1 MWIYQRVKQ
10 HISMTSGAAD
20 LAFHKLW
27 TSPPLLRV
35 LGWCSLEPQTNRN
48 GSETRQWRI
57 PTQEMVPTGVSP
69 WLWLRVPQTI
79 LGISITVPHMAIVS
93 SRKNQTLARS
103 PYFGESSRKN
113 TGTREDCLFSCVSSY
128 TRPRSKASYVREK
141 SKTTILWDLVL
152 EFRVS
157 TL

>member
-1 MWIYQRVKQ
+1 MWIYQRGKQ
-10 HISMTSGAAD
+10 HISMTTGAAD

-128 TRPRSKASYVREK
+128 TRPRVK
-141 SKTTILWDLVL
+141 SFICSWKIKDNN
-152 EFRVS
+152 
-157 TL
+157 TLGSCSRI